1 MFRLLDIQQ
10 KISTLSSARENV
22 ERQCYNL
29 RDEMSEILNK
39 LDNVTMEVK
48 DVQGAQ
54 QVYSKMLEAQSLQLV
69 RKFFPDFLLNNNPVK
84 LFIYRNKDKMV
95 KRKQSNFQSPSRV
108 PLRQG
113 NYQESGFS
121 IDVTIH

>member
-1 MFRLLDIQQ
+1 LFRLLDIQQ